1 VGVSFGVAAVCRRF
15 GLFVQ
20 TKAGTTD
27 GETAK

>member
-1 VGVSFGVAAVCRRF
+1 VAAVCRRF